1 MRARPVLVAL
11 ALACG
16 LEAHAEDL
24 KGAAPPERERFRWPI
39 RGPIVAPF
47 KADANDGVDIAA
59 PVGEPVHAA
68 ADGQC
73 IAATEELK
81 TFGKLVALSHAN
93 GAVTVYADLKE
104 IDVSEGD
111 KVRRGQVVGK
121 SGESGAVASPRLHFE
136 LRRDGKPIDPLPFM
150 APL

>member
-1 MRARPVLVAL
+1 MRAAFVAVAL
-11 ALACG
+11 ACALA
-16 LEAHAEDL
+16 AHAEDL
-24 KGAAPPERERFRWPI
+24 KATAPPERERFRWPV
-39 RGPIVAPF
+39 RGAILAPF
-47 KADANDGVDIAA
+47 KAEANDGIDIAA

-81 TFGKLVALSHAN
+81 TFGKLVALSHDN
-93 GAVTVYADLKE
+93 GYVTVYADLSE
-104 IDVSEGD
+104 IDVGQGD
-111 KVRRGQVVGK
+111 HVRRGQVVGK